1 MKRLSESAALTLLQR
16 SKAAY
21 KRDIKINYEHAAQDC
36 RTCLTPGACCTD
48 AHFVNVHITRLEAVA
63 MRETLER
70 TPRLDDGA
78 RRRIY
83 ARAHRAVERYGLRV
97 THNETGFRQTFSCPL
112 FEPNVGCV
120 VHARAKPA
128 PCIQHACY
136 ENWEDLP
143 PVEMQWRTE
152 HNIEALN
159 TRVYQTA
166 WAWLSVPVWLT
177 LVDPHGDSS
186 ELARLETVW
195 RTRRASPS
203 EHSDECGNAAYR
215 RRTERRRLPVLFR
228 A

>member
-1 MKRLSESAALTLLQR
+1 MKPLSESAALTLLQR
-16 SKAAY
+16 SKTAY
-21 KRDIKINYEHAAQDC
+21 RRDIKINYEHKAQDC

-70 TPRLDDGA
+70 TPRLDDAA
-78 RRRIY
+78 RRRVY
-83 ARAHRAVERYGLRV
+83 ERAHAAIARYGLRV
-97 THNETGFRQTFSCPL
+97 AHGEDGFRQTFSCPL
-112 FEPNVGCV
+112 FEPHLGCV

-143 PVEMQWRTE
+143 PVEMQWRAE
-152 HNIEALN
+152 HSIEELN

-177 LVDPHGDSS
+177 LVDPRSDGA
-186 ELARLETVW
+186 ELARLERIW
-195 RTRRASPS
+195 RTRRAPAH
-203 EHSDECGNAAYR
+203 EKGNAAYR
-215 RRTERRRLPVLFR
+215 RQAERRRLPVLR